1 MHTEPPAT
9 RTINQMQLFLY
20 LVTYETSAIVTVTE
34 YRLKHILQEAVRRA
48 ERVVLDGGTEN
59 I

>member
-1 MHTEPPAT
+1 
-9 RTINQMQLFLY
+9 MQLFLY